1 VPCNSWPVASSSDS
15 AANVG
20 LSPEE
25 SAEAAEVITESRAKG
40 AAPAK
45 ARGGGATRGGIASE
59 ELLGQSA
66 AITPNH
72 EENMAPLQRAALH
85 TAVPSTLRYALLSPG
100 RASGYSEKLGG
111 FIVTRLTDAGASDP
125 ITASE
130 ILSADDL
137 MLFLP
142 IGSLLR
148 RYSIN
153 TELSI
158 GAIRFVIS
166 KT

>member
-1 VPCNSWPVASSSDS
+1 
-15 AANVG
+15 VG

-72 EENMAPLQRAALH
+72 EENTVPPQRAALH
-85 TAVPSTLRYALLSPG
+85 TAVRCGGHFYRP
-100 RASGYSEKLGG
+100 ASGCSEKLSG
-111 FIVTRLTDAGASDP
+111 FIVTRPTDVGKRAA
-125 ITASE
+125 
-130 ILSADDL
+130 
-137 MLFLP
+137 
-142 IGSLLR
+142 
-148 RYSIN
+148 
-153 TELSI
+153 
-158 GAIRFVIS
+158 
-166 KT
+166 